1 MTDHRAIGAR
11 TYSHRAELT
20 DTPAAI
26 AGAIAGA
33 IAAVRAMLTADQ
45 CGKPANFYHLD
56 SILGAAEAA
65 ADGLHRRVLLIVGD
79 GVEGDE

>member
-20 DTPAAI
+20 DTPA
-26 AGAIAGA
+26 AIAGA

-65 ADGLHRRVLLIVGD
+65 ADGLHRRVLLIVDDEGEGGID
-79 GVEGDE
+79 G